1 VFFVHNGESL
11 QPNIP
16 PKREQSTP
24 VTDNA
29 FAGLALPPRDEL
41 PLAAMRVPDSGIS
54 IDGDVERFRDIVKGK
69 AHQELQKHLENGE
82 QIIEKEDGTFSLPV
96 PQIEQPRFKHGSNEK
111 GGAGEGSGQQGP
123 AQKGSQPG
131 PAGDQPGQHP
141 IELNVSIDEL
151 TAFLGEEL
159 GLPRIQP
166 KGRREIES
174 EGQRFTSVARQ
185 GPNALKIFKRSFKE
199 ALIREAASGTYDP
212 NNPIVVPIRDDLR
225 YRTTKPHP
233 QPVDNAVIIHLMDV
247 SGSMGEEQKGMA
259 RAISFWTDTWIA
271 GHYKQAVHVYIAHDT
286 DAKVVDKE
294 TYYNQREDGGTK
306 ISAGYEK
313 IVELL
318 HTTYPPEQWN
328 LYLFQY
334 SDGDN
339 LSTSDSQ
346 RCIEILQNDLLPHL
360 NLFAYG
366 QVKAQGTTGDFIKS
380 LRDSSLKGDE
390 KVVIQDIPSKR
401 AIKRVIQEFLK
412 KGR

>member
-1 VFFVHNGESL
+1 M
-11 QPNIP
+11 QIP
-16 PKREQSTP
+16 E
-24 VTDNA
+24 N
-29 FAGLALPPRDEL
+29 
-41 PLAAMRVPDSGIS
+41 GIS

-69 AHQELQKHLENGE
+69 AHQELQKYLESGE
-82 QIIEKEDGTFSLPV
+82 QIIEKGDGTYSLSV
-96 PQIEQPRFKHGSNEK
+96 PQIDQPRFKHGSNEK
-111 GGAGEGSGQQGP
+111 GEGSGQGNAPQGP
-123 AQKGSQPG
+123 GQSGGQPG
-131 PAGDQPGQHP
+131 GQPGQAGDQPGQHP

-151 TAFLGEEL
+151 TTFLGEEL

-166 KGRREIES
+166 KGKREIES
-174 EGQRFTSVARQ
+174 EGQRYTSVARQ

-199 ALIREAASGTYDP
+199 ALIREAASGEYDP
-212 NNPIVVPIRDDLR
+212 QNPIVVPIRDDLR

-233 QPVDNAVIIHLMDV
+233 LPVDNAVIIHLMDV
-247 SGSMGEEQKGMA
+247 SGSMGDEQKAMA
-259 RAISFWTDTWIA
+259 RSVSFWTDTWIA

-294 TYYNQREDGGTK
+294 TYYNQRENGGTK

-313 IVELL
+313 IVDLL
-318 HTTYPPEQWN
+318 QHTYPPEQWN

-339 LSTSDSQ
+339 LSAADSQ
-346 RCIEILQNDLLPHL
+346 RCIELLRNDLLPHL

-366 QVKAQGTTGDFIKS
+366 QVKAGHGSGGDFIKS

-390 KVVIQDIPSKR
+390 KVVIQDIPNKR